1 MESHMV
7 SGIPDQM
14 EPSLKAQVLGSI
26 IYVTYFRACFG
37 MLLPNL
43 QRRLGSQ
50 TYDCHTALV
59 KRRRERGEN
68 PNKQFCPVASS
79 RKTPSQMTYRDH
91 AILTSQVPVW
101 EKNLAVDSCLEYF
114 SDMSSL

>member
-43 QRRLGSQ
+43 
-50 TYDCHTALV
+50 
-59 KRRRERGEN
+59 
-68 PNKQFCPVASS
+68 
-79 RKTPSQMTYRDH
+79 
-91 AILTSQVPVW
+91 
-101 EKNLAVDSCLEYF
+101 
-114 SDMSSL
+114 